1 MADLLVPASK
11 RDAYRVALNHYLSAG
26 AAMLNRRVEVV
37 ALRKG
42 GTEFPVEVAIAPIS
56 TVGVPLFAGYLRDIT
71 ERRRA
76 EEELARQTR
85 DLQDAHDT
93 ERHNAAQLASL
104 VEELRIT
111 QRQAETATRAKS
123 EFLASMSH
131 ELRTPLNA
139 IILYSELLQE
149 EANDQQAA
157 GSIPDLQRIQ
167 SSGKHLLDLINGILD
182 LSKIEAGKMALEL
195 ERFEVKGMMD
205 EVTDTVGTLI
215 QKNHNTFTVHC
226 SDDAGTMYGDLTKT
240 RQILLNLLSNAG
252 KFTSNGAVSVDV
264 RRAANG
270 GGPCI
275 EFSVTDTGVGMTIE
289 QCRRVF
295 EPFTQADV
303 TTTRKYGGTG
313 LGLAIVS
320 RFCELM
326 GGTIA
331 VGSRPGKGSRFVV
344 QLPVEM
350 IDTSASVYSPAG
362 IADRIPEP

>member
-1 MADLLVPASK
+1 
-11 RDAYRVALNHYLSAG
+11 
-26 AAMLNRRVEVV
+26 
-37 ALRKG
+37 
-42 GTEFPVEVAIAPIS
+42 
-56 TVGVPLFAGYLRDIT
+56 
-71 ERRRA
+71 
-76 EEELARQTR
+76 
-85 DLQDAHDT
+85 
-93 ERHNAAQLASL
+93 
-104 VEELRIT
+104 
-111 QRQAETATRAKS
+111 
-123 EFLASMSH
+123 
-131 ELRTPLNA
+131 
-139 IILYSELLQE
+139 
-149 EANDQQAA
+149 
-157 GSIPDLQRIQ
+157 
-167 SSGKHLLDLINGILD
+167 
-182 LSKIEAGKMALEL
+182 
-195 ERFEVKGMMD
+195 
-205 EVTDTVGTLI
+205 
-215 QKNHNTFTVHC
+215 
-226 SDDAGTMYGDLTKT
+226 MYGDLTKT

-275 EFSVTDTGVGMTIE
+275 EFSVTDTGVGMTVE

-331 VGSRPGKGSRFVV
+331 LESRPGEGSRFVV

-362 IADRIPEP
+362 ITNRIPEP